1 MAAPIGKGCQNNAE
15 RQQMKR
21 LFTLREHKGG
31 PLVQPVQ
38 YFDNK
43 MAAKAARTGTQ
54 VVSYGP
60 DHSKTQ
66 RNQGV

>member
-1 MAAPIGKGCQNNAE
+1 
-15 RQQMKR
+15 MKR
-21 LFTLREHKGG
+21 LFTLREYMRG

-60 DHSKTQ
+60 DHKHT
-66 RNQGV
+66 GA

>member
-1 MAAPIGKGCQNNAE
+1 
-15 RQQMKR
+15 MKR
-21 LFTLREHKGG
+21 LFTLRQYMRG
-31 PLVQPVQ
+31 PLVQPVV

-60 DHSKTQ
+60 DHKHT
-66 RNQGV
+66 GA